1 MTKSSELT
9 VVLFNGQA
17 YCMLPLVLLIS
28 IVNTVYSG
36 IMYRLLYGAM
46 MWDQTNDSVRLF
58 TLPTVG
64 DCATSD
70 LYHSR
75 LRFNMHDNNK
85 FMYRPI
91 FMSFGEELFW

>member
-46 MWDQTNDSVRLF
+46 M
-58 TLPTVG
+58 
-64 DCATSD
+64 
-70 LYHSR
+70 
-75 LRFNMHDNNK
+75 
-85 FMYRPI
+85 
-91 FMSFGEELFW
+91 